1 MRVFPLT
8 AARPA
13 LALLAAAP
21 ALAFL
26 AAAPATVFL
35 AAAPAAA
42 ADRCAA
48 AADQTAMT
56 ACYEKALKTADAA
69 LNASYREIE
78 GRLADDPATKKR
90 LVGAQKA
97 WLAFRDAEC
106 RFSTSA
112 VEGGSMA
119 PTLTAICLQ
128 EMTAARTSELK
139 GYLAC
144 EEGDLSCPVP
154 PGR

>member
-1 MRVFPLT
+1 MRVFPLNV
-8 AARPA
+8 ALPA

-21 ALAFL
+21 AI
-26 AAAPATVFL
+26 
-35 AAAPAAA
+35 A
-42 ADRCAA
+42 ADRCAD
-48 AADQTAMT
+48 AADQSTMN
-56 ACYEKALKTADAA
+56 ACYQKALKTADAA

-78 GRLADDPATKKR
+78 ARLADDPATKQR

-97 WLAFRDAEC
+97 WIAFRDAEC
-106 RFSTSA
+106 RFSTAA
-112 VEGGSMA
+112 VEGGSIQ

-128 EMTAARTSELK
+128 EMTAARTTELK

-144 EEGDLSCPVP
+144 QEGDLSCPVP

>member
-1 MRVFPLT
+1 MRVFPLNVVL
-8 AARPA
+8 PA
-13 LALLAAAP
+13 LALLAAAQ
-21 ALAFL
+21 AS
-26 AAAPATVFL
+26 
-35 AAAPAAA
+35 A
-42 ADRCAA
+42 ADRCAD

-56 ACYEKALKTADAA
+56 ACYEKALKASDAA
-69 LNASYREIE
+69 LNASYCEIE
-78 GRLADDPATKKR
+78 GRLADDPETKKR

-112 VEGGSMA
+112 VEGGSIE

-128 EMTAARTSELK
+128 EMTAARTAELK

-144 EEGDLSCPVP
+144 EEGDMSCPVP